1 MGIDFPPSYE
11 QTQELHYLNAVT
23 KEVST
28 AYSVFFAIQH
38 VHILRILAN
47 GGTSQG
53 MRMHPVIGD
62 ILERVVPDGGLT
74 LPDGRVI
81 APGTKVGINPWV
93 SSRNKDVYGTDSDK
107 FRPER
112 WLRSNDEDED
122 AFLARLKK
130 INDADLTFGS
140 GKRVCVGRN
149 MANLEIQKI
158 ISTLFG

>member
-1 MGIDFPPSYE
+1 MLAGADTTAIIMKAITYNVLAHPSVFETLRAKLDAAKLNFPPSYE
-11 QTQELHYLNAVT
+11 QTQELHYLNAVIT
-23 KEVST
+23 EVST

-93 SSRNKDVYGTDSDK
+93 
-107 FRPER
+107 
-112 WLRSNDEDED
+112 
-122 AFLARLKK
+122 
-130 INDADLTFGS
+130 
-140 GKRVCVGRN
+140 
-149 MANLEIQKI
+149 
-158 ISTLFG
+158 